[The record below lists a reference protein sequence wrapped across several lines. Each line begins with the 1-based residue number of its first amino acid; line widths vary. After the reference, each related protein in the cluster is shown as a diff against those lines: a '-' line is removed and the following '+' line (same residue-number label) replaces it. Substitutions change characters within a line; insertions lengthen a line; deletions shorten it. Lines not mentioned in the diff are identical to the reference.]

1 MIAAAASCGLP
12 NHLFRCHA
20 RANPMLVP
28 ADPNESVSVTPGHPH
43 DSSLGRRHG
52 VRATN
57 KIKRDATCASENG
70 DPSLLIRVKKTRLGD
85 WEQRTGQRSSQ
96 W

>member
-28 ADPNESVSVTPGHPH
+28 ADPNEISQCNARPSPR
-43 DSSLGRRHG
+43 LGRRHG